1 MGRLRE
7 GGARCGA
14 TLVATLDAMVHQ
26 GHVDGDYEVAL
37 DAVLGVHPFVMSP
50 TDGLPWVE
58 I

>member
-1 MGRLRE
+1 
-7 GGARCGA
+7 
-14 TLVATLDAMVHQ
+14 MVHQ